1 MSEDEVVYI
10 RNYNLGCDLAISI
23 LKENGRNGAIALLN
37 NVCSKSFDEH
47 CPVSQGVRDTAKDLA
62 NGGNPVWLE
71 HSV

>member
-1 MSEDEVVYI
+1 MSEDEDI
-10 RNYNLGCDLAISI
+10 CLYNTGCDLAIKV
-23 LKENGRNGAIALLN
+23 LKQYGKEGAIELLN
-37 NVCSKSFDEH
+37 SICSKSFDEH